1 MQAVQELSAWRLV
14 RQVIDPGEVFEI
26 LWCGS
31 SARLSCAVPVDSE
44 CESAARSVGVGELVP
59 PAVAAAGREKVN
71 PHALPLDDFATE
83 VMQLLSENSTPHEV
97 LVQGTSSDPT
107 PLRRV
112 GHGTVT
118 DR

>member
-1 MQAVQELSAWRLV
+1 M
-14 RQVIDPGEVFEI
+14 
-26 LWCGS
+26 
-31 SARLSCAVPVDSE
+31 
-44 CESAARSVGVGELVP
+44 
-59 PAVAAAGREKVN
+59 N